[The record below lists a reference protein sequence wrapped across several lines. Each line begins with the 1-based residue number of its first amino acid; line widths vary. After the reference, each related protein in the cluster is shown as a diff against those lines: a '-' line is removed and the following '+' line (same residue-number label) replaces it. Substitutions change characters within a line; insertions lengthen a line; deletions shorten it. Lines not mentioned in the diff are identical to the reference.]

1 MANDIQFDTAAPVQ
15 GLLTGVQQGM
25 SAGMLIQQERR
36 LQTQQK
42 MAQAAAVRE
51 EQKNKAVA
59 GMELLKQSWVPEDYK
74 LMLYNQNVKPFF
86 EGSKTPL
93 PELTQ
98 WPNFGDK
105 AAKELQDVITK
116 GEKLGLPPA
125 EIETM
130 AAMALM
136 KYQKEFQDMGK
147 PVLES
152 LRAQQASQDK
162 QTEQRKAPSGYRW
175 TADGNLEPIPGG
187 PGKTPE
193 TIKADEAKNRVTG
206 ASQQLVEYYNE
217 LNTLGGITNVK
228 KGTLANLWA
237 RAASSGVGQA
247 TANTF
252 GTEAQSI
259 RNKIYNMRPI
269 LIQEIRKAT
278 EMGAKGL
285 DSAKELEFYLAA
297 ATDPKRDIQS
307 NISALNTLDQAYG
320 LGLGLNTSKSGG
332 TSSYQYTATDASGK
346 KVGWD
351 GAQWI
356 PISQ

>member
-1 MANDIQFDTAAPVQ
+1 MANDIQFDTAAPMQ
-15 GLLTGVQQGM
+15 GLLSGVQQGM
-25 SAGMLIQQERR
+25 SAGLLIQQERR

-175 TADGNLEPIPGG
+175 TATGDLEPIPGG
-187 PGKTPE
+187 PGKGSE
-193 TIKADEAKNRVTG
+193 GEKLAAGQAGVSGQLQQMKSLYEGLDKMG
-206 ASQQLVEYYNE
+206 AIVDTSKTSIENAFRATASSKPGQAL
-217 LNTLGGITNVK
+217 
-228 KGTLANLWA
+228 A
-237 RAASSGVGQA
+237 RA
-247 TANTF
+247 F
-252 GTEAQSI
+252 GTKAQSL
-259 RNKIYNMRPI
+259 RNQIEQIKPL

-278 EMGAKGL
+278 VMGAKGL
-285 DSAKELEFYLAA
+285 DSEKELAFYLKA
-297 ATDPKRDIQS
+297 ATDTGVDIQA
-307 NISALNTLDQAYG
+307 NLNAIKVLDKAYG
-320 LGLGLNTSKSGG
+320 LGIMGDVE
-332 TSSYQYTATDASGK
+332 APAA
-346 KVGWD
+346 
-351 GAQWI
+351 GAQKI
-356 PISQ
+356 GRFEVRKK